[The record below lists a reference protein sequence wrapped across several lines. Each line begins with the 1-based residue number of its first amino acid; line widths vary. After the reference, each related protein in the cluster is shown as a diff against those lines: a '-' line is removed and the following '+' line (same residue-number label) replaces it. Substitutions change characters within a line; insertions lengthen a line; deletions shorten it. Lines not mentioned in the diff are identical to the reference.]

1 MDLEENLKQSSDP
14 SLFRTLKDIEVF
26 SMNTWCTLLLP
37 WFTSHDVS
45 HSREIIHLLGQI
57 LSPLEN
63 THQSL
68 SEHELF
74 ILLASAYLH
83 DVGMQFAKVEGI
95 SIDKLTSKEYE
106 TIRKRHAEESF
117 DIILK
122 RVKQSLDR
130 DDFHLPTI
138 EEEYLP
144 VIAWVSKGH
153 ATEFFEEAI
162 QHFQENPATPRNRPV
177 RGKLLAAL
185 LLIADELDLQCKRA
199 KFSETSKFDLSDFS
213 AVHWYKHHYVSHVEI
228 KNGAV
233 SLTLTFPEEAD
244 EYKGMIKELIEAK
257 LKAQIDQVNP
267 VLSEATSGLLHLSN
281 IINIQIKTDDTST
294 KRPLPV
300 GALAELKKMV
310 KKEPPERPPTPQN
323 EGHIRRNIPNPTR
336 IFTGRKDELCQFKDA
351 FERSNLISIE
361 GLGGIGKTEFAAQCI
376 KLYLQQGNVIWF
388 ECSPD

>member
-185 LLIADELDLQCKRA
+185 LLIADELDLQCKRQN
-199 KFSETSKFDLSDFS
+199 FR
-213 AVHWYKHHYVSHVEI
+213 
-228 KNGAV
+228 N
-233 SLTLTFPEEAD
+233 
-244 EYKGMIKELIEAK
+244 
-257 LKAQIDQVNP
+257 
-267 VLSEATSGLLHLSN
+267 
-281 IINIQIKTDDTST
+281 
-294 KRPLPV
+294 
-300 GALAELKKMV
+300 V
-310 KKEPPERPPTPQN
+310 K
-323 EGHIRRNIPNPTR
+323 I
-336 IFTGRKDELCQFKDA
+336 
-351 FERSNLISIE
+351 
-361 GLGGIGKTEFAAQCI
+361 
-376 KLYLQQGNVIWF
+376 
-388 ECSPD
+388 